1 MRQWLRDTIER
12 TAATFVQAFIAAW
25 LASGTLDISTAQAA
39 AVAGIAAALAVVKAA
54 VAARWPADA
63 VSPASLAPAKH
74 QEG

>member
-25 LASGTLDISTAQAA
+25 LAAGSLDISTAQAA
-39 AVAGIAAALAVVKAA
+39 ALAGIAAALAVVKAA
-54 VAARWPADA
+54 IAARWPSDS
-63 VSPASLAPAKH
+63 VSPASLAPVKH